1 MKRETLLRTIG
12 RIACAVALGWVPV
25 AGTQAS
31 QTRPPADADDAI
43 VVTGTQLTPEEARR
57 QAVDFVRATG
67 VAPGM
72 QQAARWADPV
82 CPRVLG
88 LQGEYA
94 RIVETR
100 MRRIAEEAGVAV
112 ARQPCD
118 TNIAVSFVGD
128 AGAMVR
134 RIAQRS
140 PRRLAEVPVTDR
152 DTLIEGVAPIRW
164 WYSTDLTTRDG
175 MAARAVPN
183 GFTGGEGAEGGGSML
198 PANVPITLQ
207 YNSSIISTQG
217 VRVLTTATVIVD
229 VDAVEGM
236 TLDAVTDYVAMVAF
250 AEIRARVPAPAG
262 SVLALFEPEAP
273 TAGLTDRDRTFLSA
287 LYRLPLDRRAHS
299 QRGFLVRELTEGE
312 AAAQ

>member
-1 MKRETLLRTIG
+1 MQRGTPLRIVG
-12 RIACAVALGWVPV
+12 RIACAVAL
-25 AGTQAS
+25 AGFSGIAARAS
-31 QTRPPADADDAI
+31 QTRPSEDDAI
-43 VVTGTQLTPEEARR
+43 VVTGTQLTPEEAHR
-57 QAVDFVRATG
+57 QAVEFVRATG

-88 LQGEYA
+88 LQDEYA

-100 MRRIAEEAGVAV
+100 MRRIATEAGVAV

-164 WYSTDLTTRDG
+164 WYSTDITTREG
-175 MAARAVPN
+175 IAARAVPN

-198 PANVPITLQ
+198 PASVPTTLQ
-207 YNSSIISTQG
+207 YNSSVISTQG
-217 VRVLTTATVIVD
+217 VRVLRTATVIVD

-236 TLDAVTDYVAMVAF
+236 TLDAVTDYVGMVAF

-273 TAGLTDRDRTFLSA
+273 TAGLTERDRTFLSA
-287 LYRLPLDRRAHS
+287 LYRLPLDRQARS

-312 AAAQ
+312 TSAQ